1 MSGAD
6 SVSEMTHREGCADS
20 TMAGA
25 ALTRQRRSS
34 KRGRHLGARGG
45 TGHGHRLALDACEG
59 GGGWTAS
66 SVLVLLERIQLRLLY
81 KCAVGSGRRKH
92 RRDAGAR
99 QLRPKH
105 PARKPDET
113 DVLSG
118 TSHFKTRHQCD
129 DTSPIDSRSLSPGQA
144 VRRARHHRRLA
155 SPRQRLL
162 QYFLGKR

>member
-34 KRGRHLGARGG
+34 KRGRPPWCARRHGAWSPPCLGCLRGG
-45 TGHGHRLALDACEG
+45 GRVD
-59 GGGWTAS
+59 
-66 SVLVLLERIQLRLLY
+66 RIFSPCSPRENPTQIAY